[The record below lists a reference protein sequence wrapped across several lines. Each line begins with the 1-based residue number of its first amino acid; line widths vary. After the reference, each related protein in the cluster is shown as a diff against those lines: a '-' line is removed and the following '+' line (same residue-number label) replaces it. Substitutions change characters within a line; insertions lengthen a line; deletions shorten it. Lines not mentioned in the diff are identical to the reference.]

1 MTTYYQ
7 LHFII
12 YANSLFD
19 FLVSFSQII
28 TWKQKIRNYN
38 SLWEHVANCCSSPS
52 SLIDSLMQFLNSIS
66 EFTGRFLLF
75 LLTLT
80 ECYLSWG
87 LWVFFDSLYWHDV
100 GLKLATHAN
109 HPVKSTCNLWGE
121 DMNKVKL
128 ITHFTQNVEY
138 IPAFWFILFSY
149 TIFQNKTSDNN
160 RATIITPKGNN
171 NNNSIFKWRYDCHI
185 GNCDL
190 GNCKLN
196 QKKFWYFNVIRRHG
210 LCVSTVVLYKLSYED
225 LFIGS
230 RPICWVHLCPVNRMN
245 PVNLHSK

>member
-1 MTTYYQ
+1 MLVSSSLLMRTIQLRVLVICGVSAWTKSNWSHISPKMSSIY
-7 LHFII
+7 LHF
-12 YANSLFD
+12 
-19 FLVSFSQII
+19 
-28 TWKQKIRNYN
+28 
-38 SLWEHVANCCSSPS
+38 
-52 SLIDSLMQFLNSIS
+52 
-66 EFTGRFLLF
+66 G
-75 LLTLT
+75 
-80 ECYLSWG
+80 
-87 LWVFFDSLYWHDV
+87 
-100 GLKLATHAN
+100 
-109 HPVKSTCNLWGE
+109 
-121 DMNKVKL
+121 
-128 ITHFTQNVEY
+128 
-138 IPAFWFILFSY
+138 LFSFHEY

-196 QKKFWYFNVIRRHG
+196 QQKFWYFNVIRRHG

-245 PVNLHSK
+245 PVNLHCKW

>member
-28 TWKQKIRNYN
+28 TWKQKIRNYY
-38 SLWEHVANCCSSPS
+38 SLSEHVANCCSSPS

-66 EFTGRFLLF
+66 EFSGRFLLF
-75 LLTLT
+75 LLTRI

-109 HPVKSTCNLWGE
+109 HPVKSTCNLLGE
-121 DMNKVKL
+121 YMNKVKL
-128 ITHFTQNVEY
+128 LITYFTQNVEY
-138 IPAFWFILFSY
+138 IPAFCFILFLY

-160 RATIITPKGNN
+160 SSNN
-171 NNNSIFKWRYDCHI
+171 NNNK
-185 GNCDL
+185 G
-190 GNCKLN
+190 
-196 QKKFWYFNVIRRHG
+196 Q
-210 LCVSTVVLYKLSYED
+210 
-225 LFIGS
+225 
-230 RPICWVHLCPVNRMN
+230 
-245 PVNLHSK
+245 